1 MRYIAFAGKFGFALN
16 WSTTFCLVG
25 ASAHSKRRIIV
36 IGIMTS
42 LYLSLRYGP
51 RSLFA
56 MDQIKFTSVETS
68 TGESSHIA
76 SIICLSA
83 ICRLPHFS
91 LSSPRLPLFYNHM
104 CPIIR
109 TLTAGRSS
117 FYNADSKNLCCLMLL
132 KTRF

>member
-25 ASAHSKRRIIV
+25 ASAHSKRRMIV
-36 IGIMTS
+36 IGMITS

-91 LSSPRLPLFYNHM
+91 LSNSRLLPRLFSISQSYVSHNQDFSV
-104 CPIIR
+104 R
-109 TLTAGRSS
+109 TASQIS
-117 FYNADSKNLCCLMLL
+117 PMSQFK
-132 KTRF
+132 